1 MSQEMISQ
9 ALFEDSVILP
19 GWDRRLR
26 EEAWQKWQSMAIP
39 TLRDENWKYT
49 TLARLEKTRFVK
61 ANAAPSS
68 TFMLEDIPLTLSE
81 NRFCFI
87 DGQFNAD
94 LSAPLN
100 ENTYLLSQGP
110 WPRIAPDRQ
119 TPSSYFERLN
129 AALLSDGLYLD
140 IKPEHS
146 TPIYLVFGYGDN
158 PTISSHHLRHRF
170 KLHAG
175 AKNDIIIIDWSSTQT
190 THLITHIID
199 IELEDGAELN
209 CTYIKKASNA
219 DYHILQTQAHLAQNS
234 QLNHFNFDFGAKL
247 SRNEMTALLQ
257 GSHASCQL
265 NGLALARGL
274 DHIDNQTKIEHLAP
288 KTNSLEQY
296 RGIIDDKACHIFHG
310 HVLVDAGAPDSIANQ
325 HNKNILLTSTGQAY
339 TEPQLEIYNQNVQC
353 IHGATVGDLDEE
365 ALFYL
370 RSRGLND
377 KQARQL
383 LIFGF
388 ARSILETLQNKN
400 LQNELAQWVKT
411 HLTLDSD
418 LISDLYREDNHEHI
432 HSTPV

>member
-1 MSQEMISQ
+1 MNHEMISQ
-9 ALFEDSVILP
+9 AVFEDSATLP
-19 GWDRRLR
+19 GWDRSLRLK
-26 EEAWQKWQSMAIP
+26 AWQTWQNMATP
-39 TLRDENWKYT
+39 TLRDEAWKYT
-49 TLARLEKTRFVK
+49 TLARLEKTRFTK
-61 ANAAPSS
+61 AKSVSS
-68 TFMLEDIPLTLSE
+68 SFVLEDIPLTTTK

-87 DGQFNAD
+87 DGQFNPD

-100 ENTYLLSQGP
+100 EHTYLLSQRP
-110 WPRIAPDRQ
+110 WPAIDPDRQ

-129 AALLSDGLYLD
+129 AALLNDGLYLD
-140 IKPEHS
+140 IKADN
-146 TPIYLVFGYGDN
+146 TDPIYLVFWYGEND
-158 PTISSHHLRHRF
+158 TISSHHLRHRF
-170 KLHAG
+170 KVHAG
-175 AKNDIIIIDWSSTQT
+175 VKNDIIIIDWSLSKT
-190 THLITHIID
+190 THLSTHIID

-209 CTYIKKASNA
+209 CTHIKKASNA

-247 SRNEMTALLQ
+247 SRNEISASLQ
-257 GSHASCQL
+257 GSKASCQL

-274 DHIDNQTKIEHLAP
+274 DHIDNQTKINHLAP
-288 KTNSLEQY
+288 KTKSLEQY

-310 HVLVDAGAPDSIANQ
+310 HVLVNADAPDSIANQ

-370 RSRGLND
+370 RSRGLNE

-388 ARSILETLQNKN
+388 ARSILDTIQNKK
-400 LQNELAQWVKT
+400 LQDELALWVKT
-411 HLTLDSD
+411 HLTLDTE
-418 LISDLYREDNHEHI
+418 LISDLYRENNHEHF
-432 HSTPV
+432 HSTSS